1 MNHFHLSLEKNVK
14 KIMIH
19 KFNELNQS
27 IDSDTIT
34 LRYWAFDWD
43 DNILDMPT
51 KILMDQKVVNSW
63 KPIEV
68 STAEFAQ
75 VRNDVENYQIR
86 NGSIQEAFSEFRDN
100 GVRGKEAFIEDVIKC
115 ISVNHFGPAFENFL
129 SCLSEGGIFSIIT
142 ARGHEPES
150 IKRGV
155 EYIIDN
161 VLTQRPG
168 SISGMTMA
176 DEMFQNLKKFKYWFE
191 GDGVDQYKLSGK
203 PSSNSLVREYLNH
216 CDYFGVS
223 SDSFAK
229 KFSGGSVQAP
239 EESKKQ
245 ALIYSIN
252 KCYEYA
258 KQLEEIM
265 NRPVRVTYGMSDD
278 DPKTSKA
285 IIQLFQDITNEDS
298 ELSKYISLY
307 YFQTTGGVVD
317 KTKFKTTTKSQ
328 EIVESSHQTPGL
340 ESSVLP
346 FTKWNNMTQRLYP
359 NTKDVPTD
367 DYHNQMKNFT
377 SQAKDLYKQFAYK
390 RKKKK

>member
-1 MNHFHLSLEKNVK
+1 
-14 KIMIH
+14 MIRR
-19 KFNELNQS
+19 FNENKNFSQ
-27 IDSDTIT
+27 DTVK

-51 KILMDQKVVNSW
+51 KILMDQNVAGSW
-63 KPIEV
+63 KPVEV

-75 VRNDVENYQIR
+75 VRNDTENYRIR
-86 NGSIQEAFSEFRDN
+86 NGSPVEAFSEFRDT
-100 GVRGKEAFIEDVIKC
+100 GIRGNRAFIEDVEHC
-115 ISVNHFGPAFENFL
+115 IEEGHFAPAFEKFL
-129 SCLSEGGIFSIIT
+129 ECLSEGGIFSIIT
-142 ARGHEPES
+142 ARGHEPSS
-150 IKRGV
+150 IKQGV

-161 VLTQRPG
+161 VLTQRAG
-168 SISGMTMA
+168 SVTGMTMA

-191 GDGVDQYKLSGK
+191 SQGGTSYKLSGK
-203 PSSNSLVREYLNH
+203 PSSDPLVQEYLNH

-223 SDSFAK
+223 SESFAK

-252 KCYEYA
+252 RCFAYA

-278 DPKTSKA
+278 DPKTSQHIKD
-285 IIQLFQDITNEDS
+285 LFRDITNEDS
-298 ELSKYISLY
+298 ELSDYISLY

-317 KTKFKTTTKSQ
+317 KTKFEAEK
-328 EIVESSHQTPGL
+328 EIQNFKESSHQATGL
-340 ESSVLP
+340 ESSVMP

-359 NTKDVPTD
+359 SSPDNRTN
-367 DYHNQMKNFT
+367 DYANQMKNHIGYT
-377 SQAKDLYKQFAYK
+377 TDLSKNVFKQFAYK
-390 RKKKK
+390 RKKKRKK

>member
-1 MNHFHLSLEKNVK
+1 
-14 KIMIH
+14 MIR

-27 IDSDTIT
+27 TDFSTIT

-51 KILMDQKVVNSW
+51 KILMDQKVGDSW

-75 VRNDVENYQIR
+75 VRNDVENYRIR
-86 NGSIQEAFSEFRDN
+86 NNSPVEAFSEFRDN
-100 GVRGKEAFIEDVIKC
+100 GLRGDSAFIDDVEHSIAEG
-115 ISVNHFGPAFENFL
+115 HFAPAFEKFL
-129 SCLSEGGIFSIIT
+129 KCLSEGGIFAIIT

-150 IKRGV
+150 IKVGV
-155 EYIIDN
+155 EYIIDEI
-161 VLTQRPG
+161 LTKNPG
-168 SISGMTMA
+168 SISGMSMA
-176 DEMFQNLKKFKYWFE
+176 DEMFQNLKKFKYWFKGE
-191 GDGVDQYKLSGK
+191 EVPQYSLSGR
-203 PSSNSLVREYLNH
+203 PSQNPIVQEYLSH

-245 ALIYSIN
+245 ALVYSIN
-252 KCYEYA
+252 RCFEYA

-265 NRPVRVTYGMSDD
+265 NRPVKVTYGMSDD
-278 DPKTSKA
+278 DPKTSNSIKE
-285 IIQLFQDITNEDS
+285 LFNDITNENK
-298 ELSKYISLY
+298 ELSDYISLHY
-307 YFQTTGGVVD
+307 YQTTGGVVD
-317 KTKFKTTTKSQ
+317 KTSFKK
-328 EIVESSHQTPGL
+328 ESAHQAPGL

>member
-1 MNHFHLSLEKNVK
+1 MT
-14 KIMIH
+14 KIR
-19 KFNELNQS
+19 KFGINENYVDE
-27 IDSDTIT
+27 IV
-34 LRYWAFDWD
+34 LRYWGFDWD

-51 KILMDQKVVNSW
+51 KILMDQKVGSDWEPV
-63 KPIEV
+63 KV

-75 VRNDVENYQIR
+75 VRNDTENYQIR

-100 GVRGKEAFIEDVIKC
+100 GLRGEEAFIEDVEHC
-115 ISVNHFGPAFENFL
+115 IAESHFAPAFEKFL
-129 SCLSEGGIFSIIT
+129 ECLSEGGVFAIIT
-142 ARGHEPES
+142 ARGHQPES

-161 VLTQRPG
+161 ILTQRPG

-176 DEMFQNLKKFKYWFE
+176 DEMFQNIKKFKFWFE
-191 GDGVDQYKLSGK
+191 GDGSEQYKLSDK
-203 PSSNSLVREYLNH
+203 PSSDPLVQEYLNH

-223 SDSFAK
+223 SESFAK
-229 KFSGGSVQAP
+229 KFSVGSAQAP

-252 KCYEYA
+252 RCYEYA

-278 DPKTSKA
+278 DPKTSNVIK
-285 IIQLFQDITNEDS
+285 QLFQDITNEDK

-317 KTKFKTTTKSQ
+317 KTKFQPTIQPEK
-328 EIVESSHQTPGL
+328 IGESSHQATGL
-340 ESSVLP
+340 ESSVMP

-359 NTKDVPTD
+359 SSPDNAKNDYANQIKNQVGYTSDLGKDI
-367 DYHNQMKNFT
+367 F
-377 SQAKDLYKQFAYK
+377 KQFRYK
-390 RKKKK
+390 RKKKKKL

>member
-1 MNHFHLSLEKNVK
+1 MT
-14 KIMIH
+14 KIR
-19 KFNELNQS
+19 KFEINENYVDE
-27 IDSDTIT
+27 IV

-51 KILMDQKVVNSW
+51 KILMDQKVGSDW
-63 KPIEV
+63 KPVEV

-75 VRNDVENYQIR
+75 VRNDTENYQIR

-100 GVRGKEAFIEDVIKC
+100 GLRGEEAFIEDVEHC
-115 ISVNHFGPAFENFL
+115 IAESHFAPAFEKFL
-129 SCLSEGGIFSIIT
+129 ECLSEGGVFAIIT
-142 ARGHEPES
+142 ARGHQPES

-161 VLTQRPG
+161 ILTQRPG
-168 SISGMTMA
+168 SVTGMTMA

-191 GDGVDQYKLSGK
+191 GKSDNQFKLSGK
-203 PSSNSLVREYLNH
+203 PSSNPIVQEYLSH

-223 SDSFAK
+223 SESFAK
-229 KFSGGSVQAP
+229 KFSGGTVQAP

-245 ALIYSIN
+245 ALMYSIN
-252 KCYEYA
+252 RCYEYA

-317 KTKFKTTTKSQ
+317 KTKFKPNTETKPSVQ
-328 EIVESSHQTPGL
+328 NIKESSHQATGL
-340 ESSVLP
+340 ESSVMP

-359 NTKDVPTD
+359 SSSDNRTNDFA
-367 DYHNQMKNFT
+367 NQMKNQIGYT
-377 SQAKDLYKQFAYK
+377 SGLSKDIFKQFRYK

>member
-1 MNHFHLSLEKNVK
+1 
-14 KIMIH
+14 MIRR
-19 KFNELNQS
+19 FNE
-27 IDSDTIT
+27 DFHKSDFDVIK

-51 KILMDQKVVNSW
+51 KILMDRKVGNGW
-63 KPIEV
+63 KPVEV

-75 VRNDVENYQIR
+75 VRNDVENYRIR
-86 NGSIQEAFSEFRDN
+86 NGSPAEAFSEFRDT
-100 GVRGKEAFIEDVIKC
+100 GIRGTNAFIDDVEHC
-115 ISVNHFGPAFENFL
+115 IADGHFAPAFEDFL
-129 SCLSEGGIFSIIT
+129 ECLSEGGIFAIIT
-142 ARGHEPES
+142 ARGHEPAS
-150 IKRGV
+150 IKSGV

-168 SISGMTMA
+168 TVKGMTKA

-191 GDGVDQYKLSGK
+191 GQGGDSHKITGK
-203 PSSNSLVREYLNH
+203 PSSHPLIQEYLSH

-223 SDSFAK
+223 SESFAR

-252 KCYEYA
+252 RCFEYA

-278 DPKTSKA
+278 DPKTSQHIKD
-285 IIQLFQDITNEDS
+285 LFRDITNEDS
-298 ELSKYISLY
+298 ELTKYISLFY
-307 YFQTTGGVVD
+307 YQTTGGR
-317 KTKFKTTTKSQ
+317 KERTIFKPESKIEPLQ
-328 EIVESSHQTPGL
+328 ESSHQATGL
-340 ESSVLP
+340 ESSVMP

-359 NTKDVPTD
+359 SSPDNRTN
-367 DYHNQMKNFT
+367 DYANQMKNQIGYT
-377 SQAKDLYKQFAYK
+377 TGLSKDVFKQFRYK
-390 RKKKK
+390 RKKKKKS